1 MSKLTQICAAAALA
15 FVASSASAATILVD
29 NFNAPVVA
37 ATDTDSVRNDNA
49 FDLLFTETVAGGTF
63 LTTGGVAATR
73 QIYLNE
79 MGGGP
84 SRSDVTI
91 GGGPVDGA
99 LVFNTALGTTS
110 APNTTHGRVVWTINQ
125 FDLGAGPYELL
136 FNIVAS
142 AVGTSS
148 TNSSITFSFV
158 GTTNWSQSFTFPASD
173 DPVSVPFAL
182 LGAQAEAFADGG
194 VLTLDITGG
203 RGWNMAI
210 DSFSIEV
217 PEPSSLALVGLA
229 LVGAGVAARRRKT
242 AK

>member
-15 FVASSASAATILVD
+15 LVASSASAATILVD

-37 ATDTDSVRNDNA
+37 ATDSDSNKTDGL
-49 FDLLFTETVAGGTF
+49 FDLLFTESVAGGTF

-73 QIYLNE
+73 KIYANQT
-79 MGGGP
+79 GGGV
-84 SRSDVTI
+84 SEVTI

-99 LVFNTALGTTS
+99 LVFDTALGSLS
-110 APNTTHGRVVWTINQ
+110 APNNTKGRVVWTINP
-125 FDLGAGPYELL
+125 FSLGAGPYELL

-148 TNSSITFSFV
+148 ASSSITFSFV
-158 GTTNWSQSFTFPASD
+158 GTSNWSQSFTFPASN

-182 LGAQAEAFADGG
+182 LGTQAAAFADGG

>member
-15 FVASSASAATILVD
+15 LVASSASAATILVD

-37 ATDTDSVRNDNA
+37 ATDSDSNKTDGL
-49 FDLLFTETVAGGTF
+49 FDLLFTETVAGGT
-63 LTTGGVAATR
+63 TGGVAATR
-73 QIYLNE
+73 NIYLNQT
-79 MGGGP
+79 GTGN
-84 SRSDVTI
+84 SDVTI

-99 LVFNTALGTTS
+99 LVFDTAVGGVTT
-110 APNTTHGRVVWTINQ
+110 PNTTKGRVVWTINP
-125 FDLGAGPYELL
+125 FSLGAGPYELL

-148 TNSSITFSFV
+148 VNSSITFSFV
-158 GTTNWSQSFTFPASD
+158 GTSNWSQSFTFPASN

-182 LGAQAEAFADGG
+182 LGTQAAAFADGG
-194 VLTLDITGG
+194 VLTLDLTGG